1 MTDNVDS
8 TGVPLDSDEMEDPGS
23 NNDAPDPLIGEQA
36 QSGAL
41 SKVGSKNDQ
50 EDRAAKARSGME
62 DLRTQ
67 YANTAG
73 QASDAYAAQRKTLED
88 ATQRLLGISAGPSP
102 QEAAYR
108 VAAAVGTG
116 DSRGNFNP
124 AGISAAHA
132 QILQE
137 QREAEM
143 AKNALIQ
150 QYGMQIPGTQLA
162 AANSRLSQITQQ
174 MRIQQSD
181 INNSSNAANKAPAVH
196 DKYWTQ
202 DPNDPSKF
210 IDNPAQRQADID
222 MKATEAANAAKIK
235 AAAAQSNMGVIAP
248 EVVEY
253 VQKNMTMPPGFSRNA
268 MLVKQAF
275 DMAHDKNVAEGISTN
290 DAFLQAQ
297 SNKATVPALAALTK
311 QQALVTSFE
320 QTAQKNADLALQL
333 SGKYQRTGSPWA
345 NDWINAANKKITG
358 NSDLAQFSAAND
370 TFLAEYAKIMNSANA
385 QGSGATSDTAMAH
398 ARAMLNDAMS
408 KGTYA
413 DVIATLRKDM
423 ANRMSSME
431 GTRQQY
437 LRNLSQGI
445 GGQPAPAPAVVPQQ
459 GRTPAPQIN
468 SPLLDKWAPKA
479 APAAPVQPQ
488 PVTQ

>member
-23 NNDAPDPLIGEQA
+23 NENAPDPLIGEQA

-50 EDRAAKARSGME
+50 ESRAAAARAGM
-62 DLRTQ
+62 DSLRAQ

-88 ATQRLLGISAGPSP
+88 ATQRLLGMSAGPSP

-116 DSRGNFNP
+116 DSRGSFNP

-143 AKNALIQ
+143 AKNQLISN
-150 QYGMQIPGTQLA
+150 YGMQIPQTQLA
-162 AANSRLSQITQQ
+162 AANQRMNQITQQ

-181 INNSSNAANKAPAVH
+181 INNSSNAANKAPVAR

-202 DPNDPSKF
+202 DPNDPTKF
-210 IDNPAQRQADID
+210 IDNPAMRQADIAQ
-222 MKATEAANAAKIK
+222 KATEAANAAKIK
-235 AAAAQSNMGVIAP
+235 QAAAQSNMGVIAP

-253 VQKNMTMPPGFSRNA
+253 VQKNMQMPPGFSRNPQ
-268 MLVKQAF
+268 LVKQAF
-275 DMAHDKNVAEGISTN
+275 DLAHQKNVDEGVSTN

-320 QTAQKNADLALQL
+320 QTAQKNADLALSL
-333 SGKYQRTGSPWA
+333 SSKYQRSGSPWA
-345 NDWINAANKKITG
+345 NEWINAANKKLTG

-431 GTRQQY
+431 STRQQY
-437 LRNLSQGI
+437 LQNLAHGI
-445 GGQPAPAPAVVPQQ
+445 GGNPAPAPAAPAQQ
-459 GRTPAPQIN
+459 GRTAPPTLAPGA
-468 SPLLDKWAPKA
+468 SSLLDKWAPLK
-479 APAAPVQPQ
+479 PAG
-488 PVTQ
+488 T